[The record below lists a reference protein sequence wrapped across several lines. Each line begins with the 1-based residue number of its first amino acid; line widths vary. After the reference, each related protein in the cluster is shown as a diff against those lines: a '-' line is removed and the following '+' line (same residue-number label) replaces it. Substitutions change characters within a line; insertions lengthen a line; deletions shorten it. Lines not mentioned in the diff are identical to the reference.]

1 MFGII
6 PDSMENKI
14 SWRALEYK
22 RKEKTADWY
31 WAVIIIALAI
41 VVISFIIHNSFFA
54 VLVILSTGILL
65 SFSINKPRIVDV
77 NINQKGITVDK
88 EMYPFA
94 TLESF
99 WVDSMDEENQK
110 ILLKSKK
117 KLMTLITVP
126 IEEQHHLDVRE
137 FLLQY
142 LKEEEMYE
150 PLSKKI
156 IERLG
161 F

>member
-1 MFGII
+1 
-6 PDSMENKI
+6 MEHKI

-31 WAVIIIALAI
+31 WAVILISLTIIVAAFLTHNALFGI
-41 VVISFIIHNSFFA
+41 LIIIST
-54 VLVILSTGILL
+54 VILM
-65 SFSINKPRIVDV
+65 SFSIIAPKTVEITM
-77 NINQKGITVDK
+77 NQKGIVVGK

-99 WVDSMDEENQK
+99 WVESADEDNQK

-117 KLMTLITVP
+117 LIMP
-126 IEEQHHLDVRE
+126 LISIPLEQHHHLLVRE

-142 LKEEEMYE
+142 LPEVEMHE
-150 PLSKKI
+150 PVSQKI
-156 IERLG
+156 MEGLG